1 MSDKLIDD
9 LIDNIKENKLNV
21 NLDII
26 NKAYNFAKVKHGN
39 QIRKSGEPYIIHPVA
54 VAKILVEM
62 LKPYL

>member
-39 QIRKSGEPYIIHPVA
+39 QIRKSGEDRKSV
-54 VAKILVEM
+54 V
-62 LKPYL
+62 